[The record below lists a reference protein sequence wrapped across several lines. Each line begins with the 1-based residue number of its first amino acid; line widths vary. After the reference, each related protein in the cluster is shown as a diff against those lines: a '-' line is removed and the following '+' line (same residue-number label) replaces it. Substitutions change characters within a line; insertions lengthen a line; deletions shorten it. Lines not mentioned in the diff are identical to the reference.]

1 MRRARAE
8 PSKTC
13 RAGDARGGRW
23 PRGRRRREHCC
34 EVRSS
39 RQADH
44 VRAPSIGT
52 RGVGTRQTTV
62 MGSPTTHACYG
73 QVRGWLGVRAGLEKD
88 KCATRAPLATTV
100 VHSSS
105 QQALDRGIVTRV
117 SRTADTNVLE
127 VEGTPLAVF
136 SSQKTPTNSKLSI
149 TSKH

>member
-39 RQADH
+39 RQADR

-73 QVRGWLGVRAGLEKD
+73 QVPGWLGVRAGLEKD

-105 QQALDRGIVTRV
+105 QQ
-117 SRTADTNVLE
+117 RTGPRYRHTCLAHCRHQRSGGGGDTIGCV
-127 VEGTPLAVF
+127 
-136 SSQKTPTNSKLSI
+136 
-149 TSKH
+149 